1 MEDPIDFQAMATEQ
15 KSCAETQKLIAG
27 PTALTISFQT
37 VGGERLHCPKTF
49 QQKFMLTRV
58 TPNRAYFKSL
68 YRAKNPYFA
77 SVKNLCCI

>member
-1 MEDPIDFQAMATEQ
+1 MLSGMGHRSKRVKNARRR
-15 KSCAETQKLIAG
+15 
-27 PTALTISFQT
+27 ALENVVYLTNNHFKIN
-37 VGGERLHCPKTF
+37 LHCPKTF

-77 SVKNLCCI
+77 SVKNLGCI